1 MGPVYM
7 SAVFLEWWLKLQYWG
22 SLSDP

>member
-1 MGPVYM
+1 MGSVYI
-7 SAVFLEWWLKLQYWG
+7 SAVFLEWWLKLRYWG